1 MASPA
6 TKEIVTTRIPRSVVD
21 EIRRVAERDAES
33 QATVIRRLLRFA
45 LDAERRSVLESSR

>member
-6 TKEIVTTRIPRSVVD
+6 TKEIITTRIPRSVVD

-45 LDAERRSVLESSR
+45 LDAERRSVLESR